1 MPVWED
7 EGMTAASTPVYSERL
22 SPSIGWWITLML
34 LSAMTSLLAL
44 PISPV
49 GAVVLPLIVAAGVIL
64 WMRSLSTRVVVTE
77 DSFVAGPARIDRSF
91 ISDVTGYDAPG
102 SFAQRGHLLDVRAF
116 LMLRPWVKTVVRV
129 EIADPSDPTPY
140 WLVSTRHPDSVVT
153 VLTPS
158 PHTA

>member
-1 MPVWED
+1 
-7 EGMTAASTPVYSERL
+7 MTATSTTVYSERL
-22 SPSIGWWITLML
+22 SPSTGWWITLML

-44 PISPV
+44 PISQV
-49 GAVVLPLIVAAGVIL
+49 GAVVLPLLVAAGVIV
-64 WMRSLSTRVVVTE
+64 WMRSLSARVVVTE

-91 ISDVTGYDAPG
+91 ISGVTGFDAPG

-140 WLVSTRHPDSVVT
+140 WLVSTRHPQS
-153 VLTPS
+153 LSALLSPS